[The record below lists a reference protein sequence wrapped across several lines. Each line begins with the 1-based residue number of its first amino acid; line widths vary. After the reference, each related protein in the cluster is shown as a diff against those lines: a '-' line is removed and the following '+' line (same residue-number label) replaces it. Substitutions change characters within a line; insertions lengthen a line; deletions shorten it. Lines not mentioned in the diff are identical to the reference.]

1 MELSS
6 GYVQRAASVLP
17 SQGDRQPWRVPQHYL
32 RDVAAMMLRPLD
44 EGLEFVLSDT
54 GVDAHG

>member
-6 GYVQRAASVLP
+6 GYVSRAASLLP

-32 RDVAAMMLRPLD
+32 RDAAAMMLRPID
-44 EGLEFVLSDT
+44 EGLKFGQPAS
-54 GVDAHG
+54 